1 MGKTQIEKKQMIEE
15 TDITLKY
22 FKITEFCDEVCDC
35 ALWPDSEC
43 EVLLRKTKEYDVIK
57 TLL

>member
-43 EVLLRKTKEYDVIK
+43 EVTKEYDVIK
-57 TLL
+57 TSL